1 VSVLPRVFGIV
12 TGRFGLTHDDR
23 PLLEA
28 GPFGLPAATVVRP
41 AANEREVSEAWK
53 LDEAEYGNAALGLER
68 LLEWWSVYPRGLW
81 LLVEDGEPIGS
92 LGIWPLRRAAFHD
105 IATGRRAE
113 KQLESVDF
121 SPSSD
126 ARSTR
131 SWYCSGLIVAPAAR
145 AGRGAAAW
153 LLLRGALEGWAAGG
167 ALTSTVDFCAVA
179 FTPQGD
185 RIARRLGMTVQRPS
199 GSSVSEYPVYIALDQ
214 RPSELAA
221 RVPISR
227 I

>member
-1 VSVLPRVFGIV
+1 VLPRVFGIV

-23 PLLEA
+23 PLIEA
-28 GPFGLPAATVVRP
+28 GSLGMSAGAEIRP
-41 AANEREVSEAWK
+41 AANEREASAAWK
-53 LDEAEYGNAALGLER
+53 LDQAEYGNAALDLER
-68 LLEWWSVYPRGLW
+68 FLSWWSAYPRGLW
-81 LLVEDGEPIGS
+81 LLLEGGEPIGS
-92 LGIWPLRRAAFHD
+92 LGLWPLRRAAFHD

-113 KQLESVDF
+113 KQLENADF
-121 SPSSD
+121 APFSD

-145 AGRGAAAW
+145 GGRGAAARR
-153 LLLRGALEGWAAGG
+153 LLRGALEGWAAGG
-167 ALTSTVDFCAVA
+167 PLTSTVDFCAVA
-179 FTPQGD
+179 FTAEGD

-214 RPSELAA
+214 RPSELAG